1 MPYVARAEAIDD
13 HRVDIHEPTPGPRD
27 TRWRRPLIADPD
39 LRVVLIGWP
48 PGFVTVPHHHPHAV
62 ETFQVV
68 SGHLGFRLDD
78 RAEIELGPGGLT
90 IARRGE
96 IHGLRVLGDQ
106 PLVFI
111 ACVAPNLDIPDE
123 QVDVP
128 DRWRDWRP
136 SDEATP

>member
-1 MPYVARAEAIDD
+1 MPYVARSEAIDD
-13 HRVDIHEPTPGPRD
+13 RRADIHQPIHGPQD
-27 TRWRRPLIADPD
+27 TRWRRPLLADPD

-48 PGFVTVPHHHPHAV
+48 PGFVTVPHHHPHAA

-78 RAEIELGPGGLT
+78 RAEIELGPGSVT
-90 IARRGE
+90 VARRGE
-96 IHGLRVLGDQ
+96 IHGLRVLGDE